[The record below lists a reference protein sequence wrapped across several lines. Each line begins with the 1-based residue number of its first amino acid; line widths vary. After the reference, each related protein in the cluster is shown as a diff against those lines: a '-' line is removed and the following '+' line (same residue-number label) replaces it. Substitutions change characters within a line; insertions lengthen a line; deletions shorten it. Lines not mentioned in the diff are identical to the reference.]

1 MAAFGAPAE
10 IVEAARPDPESA
22 LFGVWEENAGT
33 VLTFLKLQTQWNVI
47 AGKVIGLNYQ
57 SVGVLF
63 KIYQPENPAELMDD
77 LQAME
82 LAALS
87 VFNARKD

>member
-1 MAAFGAPAE
+1 M
-10 IVEAARPDPESA
+10 
-22 LFGVWEENAGT
+22 
-33 VLTFLKLQTQWNVI
+33 LTFLKLQTQWNVI